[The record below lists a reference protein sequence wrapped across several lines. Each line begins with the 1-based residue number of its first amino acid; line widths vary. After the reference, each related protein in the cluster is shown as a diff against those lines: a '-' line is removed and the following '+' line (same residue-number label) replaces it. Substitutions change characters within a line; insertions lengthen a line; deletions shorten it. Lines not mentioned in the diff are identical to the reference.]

1 MDQPT
6 VEKEYF
12 AYIMLSLAYSDN
24 ELSKEETDY
33 IKQNLSEGEFKD
45 LHSKFKSHNHEQGVE
60 FIRSGAR
67 TFLCNAEGHQRLKS
81 AMVEVIHADSK
92 VSQMETVVMNYLGK
106 LMA

>member
-1 MDQPT
+1 MDQPS

-24 ELSKEETDY
+24 DLAKEEVDY
-33 IKQNLSEGEFKD
+33 IKKNLSEGDYEDIHATFKA
-45 LHSKFKSHNHEQGVE
+45 HNHEQGAE

-81 AMVEVIHADSK
+81 AMVEVIHSDSK